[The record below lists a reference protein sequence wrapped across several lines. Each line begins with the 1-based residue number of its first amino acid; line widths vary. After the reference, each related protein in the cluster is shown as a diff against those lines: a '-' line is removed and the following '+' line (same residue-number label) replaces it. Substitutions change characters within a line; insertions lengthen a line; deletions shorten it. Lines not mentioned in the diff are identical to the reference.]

1 MNNNIQR
8 SVAAMTVAALLAGT
22 VAVGTAQAEEPFG
35 SSVIAVA
42 NINSEIDRLQSKL
55 PTDLQDAFTELS
67 NEEDLTE
74 QDQIEILRILANE
87 SDEQES
93 QTRGKVGAVAKAL
106 RVVSKIFKGAKWIAR
121 LAGYLDDASNW
132 SQGKIRDFLISVGV
146 NSSTANTV
154 ARIVIG
160 ILL

>member
-1 MNNNIQR
+1 M
-8 SVAAMTVAALLAGT
+8 
-22 VAVGTAQAEEPFG
+22 
-35 SSVIAVA
+35 
-42 NINSEIDRLQSKL
+42 
-55 PTDLQDAFTELS
+55 DLQDAFTELS